1 MKNNN
6 LVFDLQVLSFTQKR
20 KADAKPG
27 HKMKTP
33 TKSSYLYLER
43 NQGIIKTWKIDDFFY
58 ALRLF
63 SVELWK
69 NHAECTFRNISEWPC
84 LNQKDRSMSCS
95 KTVLLWN
102 CRKVRVCPWDIDL
115 NCKSCMSRH
124 FRICNLNDQS
134 VILEIGTAY

>member
-1 MKNNN
+1 M
-6 LVFDLQVLSFTQKR
+6 VFDLQVLSFTQKR

-27 HKMKTP
+27 HKIKTP

-43 NQGIIKTWKIDDFFY
+43 NQGIIKTWKIDDFLYPQAIFGGIMKEPCWMY
-58 ALRLF
+58 VQKHIRMAL
-63 SVELWK
+63 
-69 NHAECTFRNISEWPC
+69 SESGED
-84 LNQKDRSMSCS
+84 LMRSMAWF

-102 CRKVRVCPWDIDL
+102 CRRVWVCLWDIDL